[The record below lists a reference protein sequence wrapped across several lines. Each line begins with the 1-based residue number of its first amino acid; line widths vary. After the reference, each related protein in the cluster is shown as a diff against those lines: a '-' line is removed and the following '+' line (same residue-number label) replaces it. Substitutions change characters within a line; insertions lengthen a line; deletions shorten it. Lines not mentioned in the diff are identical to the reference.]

1 MPLTLITGPANAGK
15 AGRVLDAYRAALDRE
30 PLLVVPRFE
39 DVARYQREIAGRG
52 AVFGGGVLRF
62 AWLWR
67 EIAERAGTR
76 GALAGPLLRRRLL
89 EAAVAGADLHAMA
102 GSAAAPGFAPALL

>member
-15 AGRVLDAYRAALDRE
+15 AGRVLDAYRAALARE
-30 PLLVVPRFE
+30 PLLVVPRFD
-39 DVARYQREIAGRG
+39 DVARYQRELAGRG

-67 EIAERAGTR
+67 EIALRAGTR

-89 EAAVAGADLHAMA
+89 EAAIARADLRAMA
-102 GSAAAPGFAPALL
+102 GSAVAPGFAPAL